1 MDKQGLEVRKMK
13 SMGFRPVQMQVE
25 IDDLNRDR
33 LVYLMIE
40 LIHKDRD
47 LRKAILDVVLSCP
60 NIVTEI

>member
-1 MDKQGLEVRKMK
+1 MK